1 MLLSKI
7 LGGIKVIESNAKPQT
22 EIGGISYDSRK
33 TQPGDIFVAISGFE
47 TDGHKYIEAA
57 LKNGAAVILCERK
70 PQCECSFVVTDN
82 SRYALAIASKNFFDD
97 PAGKMTV
104 IGLTGT
110 NGKTTTSYLLKH
122 IIEECTGAKT
132 GLVGTINNLIGSEII
147 PTEHTTPE
155 SFELQKLLAEMNDAG
170 CSYVIMEVSSHSLKL
185 DRVAGIRFDVAEFTN
200 LTQDHLDFHKSMDDY
215 AASKKKL
222 FSCCNTACIN
232 LDDEWSSYFLD
243 GLSCMVNTYS
253 IQDSSAEYYADE
265 ILCTEKGASFTVHYK
280 NECRNVHIPIPGLF
294 SVHNALGALAVCC
307 SAGLDFNSC
316 CDALCSAKGVK
327 GRLEIVDSEEDFTV
341 IIDYAHTP
349 DALKNVLNTLR
360 PLTKGRLIT
369 LFGCG
374 GDRDRT
380 KRSIMGSVAAEL
392 SDLCIV
398 TSDNPRTED
407 PIEIIHDIM
416 PGVYAYNTPYTVI
429 SDRIEAIH
437 WAIDNAARGDVI
449 LLAGKGHED
458 YQIIGHVKHHMDERE
473 IVSSYLKGKDR

>member
-7 LGGIKVIESNAKPQT
+7 LSGIKIMQSNALPDT
-22 EIGGISYDSRK
+22 EISGISYDSRK
-33 TQPGDIFVAISGFE
+33 TQPGDVFVAISGFE
-47 TDGHKYIEAA
+47 TDGHRFIDSA
-57 LKNGAAVILCERK
+57 LKNGASVILCERK
-70 PQCECSFVVTDN
+70 PEFECSYVITDN
-82 SRYALAIASKNFFDD
+82 SRYALAIASRNFFND
-97 PAGKMTV
+97 PASKMKS

-110 NGKTTTSYLLKH
+110 NGKTTTSYLIKH
-122 IIEECTGAKT
+122 IIEKCTGEKT
-132 GLVGTINNLIGSEII
+132 GLIGTINNMIGDEII

-155 SFELQKLLAEMNDAG
+155 SFELQKLLYDMNEAG
-170 CSYVIMEVSSHSLKL
+170 CRYVIMEVSSHSLKL

-200 LTQDHLDFHKSMDDY
+200 LTQDHLDFHHTMDDY
-215 AASKKKL
+215 ASSKKKL
-222 FSCCNTACIN
+222 FSSCDTACIN
-232 LDDEWSSYFLD
+232 LDDDWSRYFLE
-243 GLSCMVNTYS
+243 GIPCFVNTYS
-253 IQDSSAEYYADE
+253 IIDPKAGFYADD
-265 ILCTEKGASFTVHYK
+265 IVCTEKGAVFTVHHN
-280 NECRNVHIPIPGLF
+280 NEEKEVSIPIPGLF
-294 SVHNALGALAVCC
+294 SVHNALGALAACC
-307 SAGLDFNSC
+307 SAGLDFDEC

-327 GRLEIVDSEEDFTV
+327 GRLEIVDTGDDYTV

-349 DALKNVLNTLR
+349 DALKNVLNTLK

-407 PIEIIHDIM
+407 PLDIIHDIM
-416 PGVYAYNTPYTVI
+416 PGIYAHNTKYTVI
-429 SDRIEAIH
+429 NDRIDAIH
-437 WAIDNAARGDVI
+437 WAIDNACPGDVI

>member
-1 MLLSKI
+1 MLLSR
-7 LGGIKVIESNAKPQT
+7 LLSGIKITESNALPET
-22 EIGGISYDSRK
+22 EVSGISYDSRK
-33 TQPGDIFVAISGFE
+33 TKPGDVFVAISGFE
-47 TDGHKYIEAA
+47 TDGHKYIDAA
-57 LKNGAAVILCERK
+57 LKNGAAVILCERM
-70 PQCECSFVVTDN
+70 PQCKCSYVITDN

-97 PAGKMTV
+97 PAGKMKT

-122 IIEECTGAKT
+122 ILEVCTGSKT
-132 GLVGTINNLIGSEII
+132 GLVGTINNMIGDEII

-155 SFELQKLLAEMNDAG
+155 SLELQKLLSDMNEAG
-170 CSYVIMEVSSHSLKL
+170 CGYVIMEVSSHSLKL
-185 DRVAGIRFDVAEFTN
+185 DRVAGICFDVAEFTN
-200 LTQDHLDFHKSMDDY
+200 LTQDHLDFHKI
-215 AASKKKL
+215 
-222 FSCCNTACIN
+222 T
-232 LDDEWSSYFLD
+232 
-243 GLSCMVNTYS
+243 CMLNTYS
-253 IQDSSAEYYADE
+253 ISDSTADFCADD
-265 ILCTEKGASFTVHYK
+265 IVCTEKGAEFEVHHNDETRK
-280 NECRNVHIPIPGLF
+280 VTIPIPGLF

-307 SAGLDFNSC
+307 SAGLEFNAC
-316 CDALCSAKGVK
+316 CDALCTATGVK
-327 GRLEIVDSEEDFTV
+327 GRLEIVDTGDDYTV

-349 DALKNVLNTLR
+349 DALKNVLNTLK

-407 PIEIIHDIM
+407 PLDIIHDIM
-416 PGVYAYNTPYTVI
+416 PGVYAHDTSYTVI
-429 SDRIEAIH
+429 NDRIEAIH
-437 WAIDNAARGDVI
+437 WAIDNARSGDVI

-473 IVSSYLKGKDR
+473 IVSSYLKGNNR